1 MKMFPA
7 HPRANANR
15 SERRLFDAF
24 AAVGERRDWLVV
36 HSAHIGTS
44 SEALHGETDFYV
56 FAPGLGILTVEAK
69 APKSVYRTAHGEW
82 FLEGTPKPTK
92 SPLEQAD
99 RAVSAMYAHLKRNNF
114 PENIPMPR
122 LIWFTSLERHKFD
135 VKPKTDFEF
144 FEWELGWESDLK
156 DPVRLVEKVFSE
168 QAKRFGSSDKVEQ
181 QPELF
186 TLTLAEEAVSSLFS
200 QFNISLTPA
209 EMAKVR
215 KGERDALFEEQ
226 ALCLD
231 QLELNKHIYFE
242 GVAGTGKSR
251 LLEEV
256 AKRSRK
262 QDKRTVFTCWNNMM
276 AEEHSQRFTATD
288 SNLVVKSLNRLM
300 LDFAGFDDNP
310 PNAEK
315 GWYETKLPKLAIAG
329 VKQKSHLARFS
340 TIICDEFQDL
350 VDKPEVIRF
359 MLNLARDHEPK
370 NSEVILAGDD
380 NQMILVDEK
389 VGRGGYEVAHQ
400 ILPDL
405 VRFQL
410 VSNWRMN
417 PKLFADMQNYLNLQ
431 LPIKRHLLEEDI
443 SRGLSVI
450 EVEDGDEFKVLREVL
465 LSLLEQYQPEDI
477 RILSPFGSS
486 SLAARVFESQSTKQ
500 EIKWLKQN
508 LRHESGKGKI
518 RWRSIPKFKG
528 LEQDAIVITDLGR
541 RSNEFFTATGLSENQ
556 ILYTAISRAGFSSV
570 LLRERSET

>member
-389 VGRGGYEVAHQ
+389 DGRGGYEVARQ

-528 LEQDAIVITDLGR
+528 LEQDAVVITDIGPRLGL
-541 RSNEFFTATGLSENQ
+541 FSEEKLISETQ
-556 ILYTAISRAGFSSV
+556 LMYTALSRARHATVIIVDAS
-570 LLRERSET
+570 

>member
-1 MKMFPA
+1 MKMFPT

-15 SERRLFDAF
+15 SERKLFDAF
-24 AAVGERRDWLVV
+24 AAAGGKRDWLVV

-69 APKSVYRTAHGEW
+69 APKSVSRTAQGEW

-99 RAVSAMYAHLKRNNF
+99 RAVSAMYAHLKRIHF

-122 LIWFTSLERHKFD
+122 LILFTSLERHKFD

-168 QAKRFGSSDKVEQ
+168 QAKRFGSSDKIAQ

-186 TLTLAEEAVSSLFS
+186 TPTLAEEAVSSLFS

-215 KGERDALFEEQ
+215 KEERDALFEEQ

-231 QLELNKHIYFE
+231 QLELNQHIYFE

-262 QDKRTVFTCWNNMM
+262 QEKRTVFTCWNNMM
-276 AEEHSQRFTATD
+276 AEEHSHRFIATD

-310 PNAEK
+310 PDAEK
-315 GWYETKLPKLAIAG
+315 DWYEIKLPKLAIAG
-329 VKQKSHLARFS
+329 VKQKPHLARFS

-370 NSEVILAGDD
+370 NAEVVLAGDD

-389 VGRGGYEVAHQ
+389 EGRLGYEIARH

-417 PKLFADMQNYLNLQ
+417 PKLFADMQRYLNLQ
-431 LPIKRHLLEEDI
+431 LPVKRHLLEEDI
-443 SRGLSVI
+443 SSGLSVI
-450 EVEDGDEFKVLREVL
+450 EVEEGDEFKALREVL
-465 LSLLEQYQPEDI
+465 LSLLKQYPPEDI
-477 RILSPFGSS
+477 RIISPFGSS
-486 SLAARVFESQSTKQ
+486 SLAARVFKSHSTKQ

-508 LRHESGKGKI
+508 LRHESGPGKI
-518 RWRSIPKFKG
+518 RWRSVTKFKG
-528 LEQDAIVITDLGR
+528 LEQDVVVLTDFGSPSIDFFN
-541 RSNEFFTATGLSENQ
+541 SNRLDRHQF
-556 ILYTAISRAGFSSV
+556 LYSAISRGRQSAV
-570 LLRERSET
+570 LLLD

>member
-1 MKMFPA
+1 MRLFPT
-7 HPRANANR
+7 HPRAGANR

-24 AAVGERRDWLVV
+24 AAIGEKRDWLVV

-56 FAPGLGILTVEAK
+56 FAPGLGILTIEAK
-69 APKSVYRTAHGEW
+69 APKSVTRTAQGNW

-99 RAVSAMYAHLKRNNF
+99 RAVSAMHAHLKRSNF

-144 FEWELGWESDLK
+144 FEWELGWESDLR
-156 DPVRLVEKVFSE
+156 DPVRLVEKIFSE
-168 QAKRFGSSDKVEQ
+168 QAKRYRFSEKVAQ

-186 TLTLAEEAVSSLFS
+186 TSALAEEAVSSLFS
-200 QFNISLTPA
+200 QFSISLTPK
-209 EMAKVR
+209 EMAKAR
-215 KGERDALFEEQ
+215 KDEREALFEEQ
-226 ALCLD
+226 SLCLD
-231 QLELNKHIYFE
+231 QLEPNKHIYFE

-315 GWYETKLPKLAIAG
+315 GWYETKLPKLAITG

-389 VGRGGYEVAHQ
+389 DGRGGYEVARQ

>member
-1 MKMFPA
+1 MRLFPTQ
-7 HPRANANR
+7 PRAGANR

-24 AAVGERRDWLVV
+24 AAIGENRDWLVV

-69 APKSVYRTAHGEW
+69 APKSVSRTAQGEW

-135 VKPKTDFEF
+135 VEPKTDFEF
-144 FEWELGWESDLK
+144 FEWELGWESDLR

-168 QAKRFGSSDKVEQ
+168 QAKRYRSSEKVAQ

-186 TLTLAEEAVSSLFS
+186 TSALAEEAVSSLFS
-200 QFNISLTPA
+200 QFSISLTPK
-209 EMAKVR
+209 EMAKAR
-215 KGERDALFEEQ
+215 KDEREALFEEQ
-226 ALCLD
+226 SLCLD

-276 AEEHSQRFTATD
+276 AEEHSRRFTATD

-315 GWYETKLPKLAIAG
+315 GWYETKLPKLAISG

-359 MLNLARDHEPK
+359 MLNLARDYEPK

-389 VGRGGYEVAHQ
+389 DGRGGYEVARQ

-450 EVEDGDEFKVLREVL
+450 EVEEGDEFKALREVL
-465 LSLLEQYQPEDI
+465 LSLLKQYPPEDI
-477 RILSPFGSS
+477 RIISPFGSS
-486 SLAARVFESQSTKQ
+486 SLAARVFKSHSTKQ

-508 LRHESGKGKI
+508 LRHESGLGKI
-518 RWRSIPKFKG
+518 RWRSVTKFKG
-528 LEQDAIVITDLGR
+528 LEQDVVVLTDFGSP
-541 RSNEFFTATGLSENQ
+541 SNDFFNSNRLDRHQ
-556 ILYTAISRAGFSSV
+556 FLYSAISRGRQSAV
-570 LLRERSET
+570 LLLD